1 MRKNFPEIK
10 KILSTK
16 DIIPK
21 IVCVLLSVILWA
33 IISSTNIGEIKFKI
47 PITFSNLP
55 ETLIASRISARFV
68 TVTLSGKK
76 DNLKNVNVKSI
87 KAMVDLGQ
95 PEIGLNKSYPVEI
108 VKEEIPENIDLH
120 ISIKDVNLV
129 AERKILKKVKIK
141 ANIGDNVKSGYVLG
155 RIQIF
160 PESINISGPESLVRN
175 IDIIQTDRIPIA
187 NKTIK
192 IIRDVLIDTKD
203 IPDITTDISK
213 VRVTIPIIEAVNLSE
228 YKKKIILKNTN
239 ERYKYILSQEEVS
252 VYLQS
257 DNPNI
262 KPSADDLDIFVDL
275 GTIDLVDFFKAG
287 NENYIEKYFYVDA
300 IIKKDGVKVIS
311 ILPDVISIKTSE
323 K

>member
-95 PEIGLNKSYPVEI
+95 PEIGVNKNYPIEI
-108 VKEEIPENIDLH
+108 VKEEIPENIDLNL
-120 ISIKDVNLV
+120 SPKDINLV
-129 AERKILKKVKIK
+129 AERKIFKKVKVK
-141 ANIGDNVKSGYVLG
+141 ANIADNVKSGYVLG

-175 IDIIQTDRIPIA
+175 IDIIQTDRIPIT

-192 IIRDVLIDTKD
+192 IIRDVLIDIKD

-213 VRVTIPIIEAVNLSE
+213 VRVTIPIIDAVNLSE

-257 DNPNI
+257 DNPNV

-275 GTIDLVDFFKAG
+275 GTIDLDDFFKAG

>member
-21 IVCVLLSVILWA
+21 IICVLLSVILWA

-87 KAMVDLGQ
+87 KAVVDLGQ
-95 PEIGLNKSYPVEI
+95 PDIGVNKSYPVEI
-108 VKEEIPENIDLH
+108 VKEEIPENIDLE
-120 ISIKDVNLV
+120 ISIKDVTLV
-129 AERKILKKVKIK
+129 AERKIFKKIKVK
-141 ANIGDNVKSGYVLG
+141 ANIADNVKSGYVLG

-275 GTIDLVDFFKAG
+275 GTIDLDDFFKAG